1 MLLFIKQLRASPI
14 PMGWGGHSVF
24 HLQAEAFCNKRGNS
38 FTYLKLQPAEM
49 CTSHHCI
56 DTCSGLG
63 EPDKKEDLQYKF
75 CSKRF
80 FSIWFKELWLF
91 LWLTTAHPSPYI
103 STNILTIFLW
113 DRQVFQH
120 WKQPSKESKLCQI
133 CDNTLLH
140 SSSLR
145 ELSRRVKNSPNSLL
159 AGIFMGTMKVC
170 WGEWVWN
177 WIPGYAPKLQ
187 IATYIAISQESSV
200 ELSVNRN
207 GEKWKCMKRKKQSI
221 FI

>member
-1 MLLFIKQLRASPI
+1 MHITPLHRHLLRFRGTRQV
-14 PMGWGGHSVF
+14 GGLTVLSSVV
-24 HLQAEAFCNKRGNS
+24 KGS
-38 FTYLKLQPAEM
+38 FL
-49 CTSHHCI
+49 
-56 DTCSGLG
+56 SGLRSY
-63 EPDKKEDLQYKF
+63 D
-75 CSKRF
+75 
-80 FSIWFKELWLF
+80 FSCDIPQHIPAHTSVPIF
-91 LWLTTAHPSPYI
+91 L
-103 STNILTIFLW
+103 FLW

-145 ELSRRVKNSPNSLL
+145 ELSWRVKNSPNSLL
-159 AGIFMGTMKVC
+159 AGILMGTMKVC